1 MQSRSQRRR
10 RILKQCIQK
19 KSKIEDNAHVT
30 QEIDS
35 EYEDVSE
42 MEEDE
47 HIQYEDEFDD
57 EYESEEGEIN
67 IDSEDEE
74 ILEKE
79 EQSQEQSQQ
88 TQQQQQPIQQQSK
101 LKRKK
106 KGMEQENQENQKRV
120 WFYDEAENLDFD
132 NRAYNMLH
140 RVTTEWPCLS
150 CDFVLTEEEQQQY
163 KNKEYQKMNKY
174 PYSVYLAAGTQAA
187 QPTKNQI
194 YLLKL
199 SKMHKTKYDDDEA
212 SQSEEDSEDDN
223 LSNDEEGQVHLSS
236 VTGLKCGVN
245 RIKTMNGQAIAAY
258 WNENGD
264 VNILDLNPLYKKLQS
279 NQQSQFNL
287 SQLHHKVF
295 KNQHEGFAL
304 DWSRLK
310 VGDLLSGSVDG
321 KIYLY
326 QLNNNDWIRENKAYE
341 YHKGSVEDLQFSPIE
356 SFVFASCST
365 DGTLCIVD
373 TREGKHKQAQILVK
387 AHNCDVNVISWN
399 QVSATLVATGA
410 DDGCFKIWDL
420 KYPKNDAIS
429 EIQFHNKAITSIQ
442 FQPNSDSSIAVS
454 SEDHKLSIWD
464 FAVENENNNEDDV
477 PDQLMFVHQGQKDL
491 KELKYH
497 PVYYEMIVSTSAN
510 GFNVFKPTL
519 DEEEKKSE
527 QSEEDQ
533 DQIPVIK
540 EEDLNK
546 YFQQMSI
553 Q

>member
-35 EYEDVSE
+35 DYEDVSE

-74 ILEKE
+74 ILQKE
-79 EQSQEQSQQ
+79 EQTQEPSQS
-88 TQQQQQPIQQQSK
+88 TQQQQQPLQQQSK
-101 LKRKK
+101 LVRKK
-106 KGMEQENQENQKRV
+106 KGMEQESQENQKRV

-163 KNKEYQKMNKY
+163 RNKEYHKMNKY
-174 PYSVYLAAGTQAA
+174 PYTVYLAAGTQAA

-212 SQSEEDSEDDN
+212 SLSEDDSEDDN

-236 VTGLKCGVN
+236 VAGLKCGVN

-264 VNILDLNPLYKKLQS
+264 VSILDLNPLYKKLLT

-310 VGDLLSGSVDG
+310 LGDLISGSVDG

-365 DGTLCIVD
+365 DGSLCIVD

-464 FAVENENNNEDDV
+464 FAVENENNNVDDI

-497 PVYYEMIVSTSAN
+497 PIYYEMIVSTSAN

-533 DQIPVIK
+533 AQIPVIK